1 MTHAIL
7 VVFINRIWSIILE
20 HTLVKD
26 LLNVTCLIIV
36 VYIVNLDYCSAY
48 QAYENTY
55 SEKPY
60 KCELCDYCSAQ
71 KSWLTQHMRTHTGE
85 KPYNCESCNYS
96 GAWNV
101 TCLDIWEHI
110 LVRNFLNIDLMIMT
124 LYNMV
129 LWAKLVGPIPRK
141 NVTNTS

>member
-1 MTHAIL
+1 M
-7 VVFINRIWSIILE
+7 
-20 HTLVKD
+20 KD

-96 GAWNV
+96 GAWKCHLLRHMR
-101 TCLDIWEHI
+101 THSSEKLSKHRSRDYDI
-110 LVRNFLNIDLMIMT
+110 V
-124 LYNMV
+124 
-129 LWAKLVGPIPRK
+129 
-141 NVTNTS
+141 